1 MRVGATVGRMAL
13 RERVRSLFP
22 LNMATRWRYDV
33 APDGQRFIVGQA
45 DSGGLQNLTLLVNWT
60 ERLRN

>member
-1 MRVGATVGRMAL
+1 MAL

-45 DSGGLQNLTLLVNWT
+45 DSGGLQNLTLLVNWA